1 MDGKIMF
8 LIAGTDVSYEL
19 YGWMR
24 TDANEGKRVEVK
36 LSGNNTW
43 YLDFKSLFKIY
54 QFLE

>member
-1 MDGKIMF
+1 M
-8 LIAGTDVSYEL
+8 GTDVSYEI

-36 LSGNNTW
+36 LSGNHTW
-43 YLDFKSLFKIY
+43 YFDFKSLFKVY

>member
-54 QFLE
+54 QFL